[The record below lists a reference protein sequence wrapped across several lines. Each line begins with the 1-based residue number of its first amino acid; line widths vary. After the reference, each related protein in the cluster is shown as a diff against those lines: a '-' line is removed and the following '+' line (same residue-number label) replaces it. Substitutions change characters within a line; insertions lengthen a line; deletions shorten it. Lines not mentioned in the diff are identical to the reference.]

1 MRSLDTGKVANMPM
15 DNSVSSVANKTSS
28 ELAQRIRAFVN
39 ERVMPNEP
47 LLAKDDDAAL
57 TLQSALAA
65 EARAQGLWG
74 LYYPAALGGEVA
86 TLSDYL
92 PLAEQEGRSEFGP
105 EIFGGRAAL
114 DVRMLS
120 LHGSETIAGGF
131 LQPLAAG
138 NAVSAYGMSEPDSI
152 GSIPATIQLRAQR
165 EGDGWRL
172 DGRKWFISRAR
183 RADFITVVARTQ
195 AEAPPQHALS
205 MLVVPTDA
213 PGFSILQDLDI
224 LGRRNGQHELLF
236 DNVRIPQ
243 DYLLGEL
250 HGGMALM
257 KQRLCLGRTINAAH
271 WVGLAQRCLDLLGER
286 VCSERGQLARLPDKQ
301 LIRRLAFLSQQSIV
315 SARAQLQLA
324 AAKLDAGEDSDIEV
338 NMAKIAAS
346 HALNQAADS
355 AIQVFGAEG
364 LCDATP
370 LSNIFRYA
378 RATRILDGADEV
390 LINTVGRR
398 ILEGY
403 LPREEQNSSPVAQAE
418 RETAQV

>member
-1 MRSLDTGKVANMPM
+1 MIMH
-15 DNSVSSVANKTSS
+15 DNAPTTSTS
-28 ELAQRIRAFVN
+28 HSALTQRIRAFVN
-39 ERVMPNEP
+39 ERVIPNEAR
-47 LLAKDDDAAL
+47 LAKDDDAAL
-57 TLQSALAA
+57 ALQSALTA

-86 TLSDYL
+86 TLSEYL
-92 PLAEQEGRSEFGP
+92 PIAEQEGRSEFGP

-114 DVRMLS
+114 DARMLAM
-120 LHGSETIAGGF
+120 HGSDAIASRF

-138 NAVSAYGMSEPDSI
+138 DAVSAYGMSEPDSI
-152 GSIPATIQLRAQR
+152 GSIPATINLQAQR

-195 AEAPPQHALS
+195 ADAPPQQALS
-205 MLVVPTDA
+205 MLVMPTDA
-213 PGFSILQDLDI
+213 PGFSILRDLDI

-236 DNVRIPQ
+236 DNVWIPQ
-243 DYLLGEL
+243 DHLLGEL

-257 KQRLCLGRTINAAH
+257 KQRLCLGRSINAAH
-271 WVGLAQRCLDLLGER
+271 WIGLAQRCLDLLGER
-286 VCSERGQLARLPDKQ
+286 VNSERGRLARLPDKQ
-301 LIRRLAFLSQQSIV
+301 LIRRLAFLTHQGIV
-315 SARAQLQLA
+315 SARGQLQLA
-324 AAKLDAGEDSDIEV
+324 AAKLDAGLDGDMEV

-403 LPREEQNSSPVAQAE
+403 GADAEQPAPQDALAE
-418 RETAQV
+418 RETMPS